1 MLRIRPFVMG
11 HLIGAV
17 MTGAIAGAFVSPRAA
32 FIAALTLLGG
42 AIVSSFVCQWRPGV
56 EAAGW
61 KLWAVAVIANP
72 IMIAAFAFMARDWQ
86 CVLGTRRGWD
96 CFAPAMAIIAACLC
110 VLPPLGGLLWRWWK
124 GRHAKAA

>member
-17 MTGAIAGAFVSPRAA
+17 MTGAVAGAFVSPQMA
-32 FIAALTLLGG
+32 FITALALLGG

-56 EAAGW
+56 DAVAW
-61 KLWAVAVIANP
+61 KLWSVAVLANP
-72 IMIAAFAFMARDWQ
+72 VMIAAFAFMARDWQ

-96 CFAPAMAIIAACLC
+96 CLAAAMAIIAACLC
-110 VLPPLGGLLWRWWK
+110 LLPPVGGLLWRWWK
-124 GRHAKAA
+124 RRGAAVI